1 MFFSLFKRSRHK
13 NWQERNLYYQL
24 ERVIGTSPRQ
34 PEYYELALTH
44 RSASIHHTKGFSVN
58 NERLEFLGDSILNAV
73 ISDYLFHLYP
83 NENEG
88 FLTQLKSKIVSR
100 VFLNEVSCKLGLPRL
115 IHAQT
120 SFEKTNIPGN
130 VLEAFVGAVYLDLG
144 YESAKKFITHKIVS
158 EADIDELVNTETN
171 HKGKIIDWA
180 QKNHYTFSFDT
191 CEKQSSAQGDKSFV
205 SNFIVNGERY
215 GRGEGDN
222 KKEAEQNAAKEA
234 CKRVFGND

>member
-1 MFFSLFKRSRHK
+1 MFFSFFKRSRSK
-13 NWQERNLYYQL
+13 NWQTRNLYYQL
-24 ERVIGTSPRQ
+24 ERVIGSSPHQ

-120 SFEKTNIPGN
+120 TFEKTNIPGN

-144 YESAKKFITHKIVS
+144 YENAKKFITHKIVS
-158 EADIDELVNTETN
+158 EADIEWLVNTETN
-171 HKGKIIDWA
+171 HKGKMIDWA
-180 QKNHYTFSFDT
+180 QKNHYTFSFETD
-191 CEKQSSAQGDKSFV
+191 EKEGKAQGTKIFVSSFV
-205 SNFIVNGERY
+205 VNGEKY
-215 GRGEGDN
+215 GCGEGES
-222 KKEAEQNAAKEA
+222 KKEAEQNAARHA
-234 CKRVFGND
+234 CKKVFGND